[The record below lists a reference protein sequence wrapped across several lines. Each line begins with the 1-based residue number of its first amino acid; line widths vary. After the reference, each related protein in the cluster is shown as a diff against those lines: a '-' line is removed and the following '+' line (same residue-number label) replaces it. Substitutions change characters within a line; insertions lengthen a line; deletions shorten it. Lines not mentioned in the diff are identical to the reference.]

1 MGLGKSTIKAS
12 AWRQPLMEPLRLVGS
27 YVELSH
33 LKYPNRFIRL
43 RCNFSPISRQA
54 PSCSGRSKT
63 DPGAHTRIPCSEL
76 CKAGDRCVHWLLLVQ
91 HCGNLRPAQ
100 QSTRTDFFPSSAH
113 SSYIFIHKDT
123 ILHTL

>member
-54 PSCSGRSKT
+54 PSYSGRSKT
-63 DPGAHTRIPCSEL
+63 DPDTHTMIPCSDL
-76 CKAGDRCVHWLLLVQ
+76 TRAGDRCVYWLFLAQ
-91 HCGNLRPAQ
+91 HFGNLRRVQ
-100 QSTRTDFFPSSAH
+100 QLTRTEFFPSPPH
-113 SSYIFIHKDT
+113 SSYTFIN
-123 ILHTL
+123 